1 MLNRLPSQVN
11 SKVLTGDIADQTSWI
26 KKVLAEVNASMLS
39 IMAAAFRS
47 VYSSTTGLI
56 VTPTAQQDGVVYKYT
71 LAKCEHDRDIGSF
84 QELKLQPSL
93 NMPIRPGI
101 IHSGMRLSLL
111 TKTLTGTLGESYSYK
126 TSP

>member
-26 KKVLAEVNASMLS
+26 KKVQAEVNAPMLS

-56 VTPTAQQDGVVYKYT
+56 VIPAAQQDGVLSVYRYT
-71 LAKCEHDRDIGSF
+71 LAKCEGACMNGSRSMIGT
-84 QELKLQPSL
+84 Q
-93 NMPIRPGI
+93 
-101 IHSGMRLSLL
+101 
-111 TKTLTGTLGESYSYK
+111 T
-126 TSP
+126 